1 MHVEISFFVAAYRL
15 NKTFTMV
22 TYGGLPHDAFCGAD
36 CSIMDSLSLQHKIVR
51 ASVLLSIGVIIA
63 YVGYLAVKRLVNIL
77 WYHFMRSVE
86 ITSSINSYCDTRSHL
101 LQWLQ
106 TNVETKS
113 LPHLNISTEGR
124 REDNGQTIYELR
136 NNPRYQ
142 TTHYFTYK
150 GHWVLLSRHYVKNV
164 VASDVTWES
173 ITLTTYRSNSWILA
187 DIMEEVRLLFTEPPV
202 AEDKTRFYFANDG
215 YWNECGSGKR
225 KRPLIS
231 VILNT
236 AIANKINGD
245 MREFLE
251 TSKWYQDRGIPYRR
265 GYLLYG
271 PPGCGKSSFVK
282 AIAGEIN
289 YNICILSLS
298 SKNLNDD
305 SLNNLMNSTPENC
318 IILLEDVDAAFP
330 NRDVEEDDDD
340 KKGDKKK
347 KQQAQQPSENGTGK
361 VTLRGL
367 LNALDG
373 VASTEGRIIFLTTN
387 YIDRLDP
394 AMTRPGRVDLKV
406 LIDLPD
412 DDQLFRMFTHFY
424 PEADVETD
432 AKEFVRKIRALKKP
446 KVSCAMV
453 QGHFMMHK
461 YDYKEMMA
469 GMEQY
474 FEEQFFSLNQKN

>member
-1 MHVEISFFVAAYRL
+1 MG
-15 NKTFTMV
+15 N
-22 TYGGLPHDAFCGAD
+22 YGELPHESFCGAGF
-36 CSIMDSLSLQHKIVR
+36 MDTLSANKIVG
-51 ASVLLSIGVIIA
+51 ASMLLGIGAIFSYI
-63 YVGYLAVKRLVNIL
+63 GYLAVKQLINIL

-86 ITSSINSYCDTRSHL
+86 VTSTINSYCDTKGNL

-106 TNVETKS
+106 KNVETKS
-113 LPHLNISTEGR
+113 LPHLNIIAESVREENGR
-124 REDNGQTIYELR
+124 LVHELK
-136 NNPRYQ
+136 NNPRCH
-142 TTHYFTYK
+142 TTHYFSYK
-150 GHWVLLSRHYVKNV
+150 GHWVLLSRQYVENV
-164 VASDVTWES
+164 VQSDVSWES
-173 ITLTTYRSNSWILA
+173 ITLSTFRSYSWVLD
-187 DIMEEVRLLFTEPPV
+187 DIMEEVRLMFVEEPV

-215 YWNECGSGKR
+215 YWTECGSGKR
-225 KRPLIS
+225 KRPLSS

-245 MREFLE
+245 MREFLA
-251 TSKWYQDRGIPYRR
+251 TAKWYQDRGIPYRR

-282 AIAGEIN
+282 SIAGDIN
-289 YNICILSLS
+289 YNICIMSLS

-305 SLNNLMNSTPENC
+305 TLNNLMNSTPENC
-318 IILLEDVDAAFP
+318 IILLEDIDAAFP
-330 NRDVEEDDDD
+330 NRHIEDDDDD
-340 KKGDKKK
+340 KKDEKKK
-347 KQQAQQPSENGTGK
+347 KQQIDESANGSGK

-387 YIDRLDP
+387 YIDRLDS

-412 DDQLFRMFTHFY
+412 DDQLYRMFTHFY
-424 PEADVETD
+424 PEANVETD

-446 KVSCAMV
+446 KVSMAMI

-461 YDYKEMMA
+461 YDFKQMMD
-469 GMEQY
+469 GIEQY
-474 FEEQFFSLNQKN
+474 FEEQFFSINQKN

>member
-1 MHVEISFFVAAYRL
+1 
-15 NKTFTMV
+15 MV
-22 TYGGLPHDAFCGAD
+22 TYGDIPHDSFCGAN
-36 CSIMDSLSLQHKIVR
+36 CSMMDSLSSSKIIG
-51 ASVLLSIGVIIA
+51 ASVLLSIGVIIT
-63 YVGYLAVKRLVNIL
+63 YLGYLASKRLLNIF
-77 WYHFMRSVE
+77 WYHFIRSVE
-86 ITSSINSYCDTRSHL
+86 VTSSINSYCDTRAYL
-101 LQWLQ
+101 LQWLH

-113 LPHLNISTEGR
+113 LPHINVIADAHHEDTGR
-124 REDNGQTIYELR
+124 TVYDLK
-136 NNPRYQ
+136 NNPRCQ
-142 TTHYFTYK
+142 TSHYFTYK
-150 GHWVLLSRHYVKNV
+150 GHYVLLSRRYLKNV
-164 VASDVTWES
+164 IATDVTWES
-173 ITLTTYRSNSWILA
+173 ITLSTFRSNSWILA
-187 DIMEEVRLLFTEPPV
+187 DIMEEVRALFEEKPI

-215 YWNECGSGKR
+215 YWQECGTGKR
-225 KRPLIS
+225 KRPLTS

-236 AIANKINGD
+236 TIANRINGD

-289 YNICILSLS
+289 YNICIMSLS

-305 SLNNLMNSTPENC
+305 SLNNLMNSTPEKC
-318 IILLEDVDAAFP
+318 IILLEDIDAAFP
-330 NRDVEEDDDD
+330 NREIEDDDDD
-340 KKGDKKK
+340 KKDDKKK
-347 KQQAQQPSENGTGK
+347 KQQVPQQSENGSGK

-387 YIDRLDP
+387 YIDRLDS

-446 KVSCAMV
+446 RVSMAMV

-461 YDYKEMMA
+461 YDYKEMMD
-469 GMEQY
+469 GIEQY
-474 FEEQFFSLNQKN
+474 FEEQFFSIKQRN

>member
-1 MHVEISFFVAAYRL
+1 MG
-15 NKTFTMV
+15 
-22 TYGGLPHDAFCGAD
+22 TYSDSFCGA
-36 CSIMDSLSLQHKIVR
+36 SMDALSFYKITV
-51 ASVLLSIGVIIA
+51 ASVLLSVGVIIA
-63 YVGYLAVKRLVNIL
+63 YVGYFALKQFVNIL

-86 ITSSINSYCDTRSHL
+86 VTNSVVSYCDTRANL

-106 TNVETKS
+106 NNVETKR
-113 LPHLNISTEGR
+113 LPHINVGFDSR
-124 REDNGQTIYELR
+124 REENGQTIYELK
-136 NNPRYQ
+136 NSPRYQ

-150 GHWVLLSRHYVKNV
+150 GHWVLLSRYYVKNV
-164 VASDVTWES
+164 ISNDVTWES
-173 ITLTTYRSNSWILA
+173 ITLTTFRTNESILG
-187 DIMEEVRLLFTEPPV
+187 DIMEEVRLLFEEQPLTD
-202 AEDKTRFYFANDG
+202 DKTRFYFANDG
-215 YWNECGSGKR
+215 YWTECGTGKR
-225 KRPLIS
+225 KRPLTS

-236 AIANKINGD
+236 TTANKINGD
-245 MREFLE
+245 LREFLD

-289 YNICILSLS
+289 YSICIMSLS

-305 SLNNLMNSTPENC
+305 TLNGLMNSTPENC

-330 NRDVEEDDDD
+330 NRDIQDDDDDD
-340 KKGDKKK
+340 KKGEKKK
-347 KQQAQQPSENGTGK
+347 KQQTAQVSENGTGK

-387 YIDRLDP
+387 YIDRLDS

-406 LIDLPD
+406 SIDLPD

-424 PEADVETD
+424 PDANVETD

-446 KVSCAMV
+446 KVSMAMV

-461 YDYKEMMA
+461 YDYKDMMN
-469 GMEQY
+469 GIEQY